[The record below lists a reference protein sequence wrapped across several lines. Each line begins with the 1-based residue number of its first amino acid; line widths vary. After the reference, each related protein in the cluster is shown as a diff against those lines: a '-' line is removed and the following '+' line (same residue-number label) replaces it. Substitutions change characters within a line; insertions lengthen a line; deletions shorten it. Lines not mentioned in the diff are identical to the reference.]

1 MKTSKKI
8 PKTFISFLVTSF
20 FIWLLITFSKEY
32 TAIISFPVNYNNI
45 DQNKLLREEP
55 IKDIDFSVKAS
66 GFKILRAKL
75 SNKKINLES
84 SNLNRKGSTKFYL
97 LPKNQFSKIQRQ
109 LFSGVELQEVMQDTI
124 YLNLGVLASKK
135 LKLLPDLEIGY
146 HIGYDLIGEINV
158 SPDSIVVSGP
168 KSTLDTIQNIR
179 LKKLV
184 LNDVKSD
191 FNFDVPI
198 LESNTEKNLKIN
210 ITEATITGKVD
221 KFTEGNIKVPF
232 AINNLPKN
240 MNLTIL
246 QEEVEVIF
254 VVALSN
260 FAKVSAASFKVE
272 CDFEMSQK
280 NNLGYLI
287 PKVVSQP
294 NFVKSIRVIPSEIDF
309 LIQK

>member
-1 MKTSKKI
+1 MKKYISRNIIPLSSGCSRDESMRNSFWTRTKQHNRGCDKKKLSFRTYISSCTRLTSNATKKW
-8 PKTFISFLVTSF
+8 P
-20 FIWLLITFSKEY
+20 
-32 TAIISFPVNYNNI
+32 
-45 DQNKLLREEP
+45 
-55 IKDIDFSVKAS
+55 
-66 GFKILRAKL
+66 RAKL